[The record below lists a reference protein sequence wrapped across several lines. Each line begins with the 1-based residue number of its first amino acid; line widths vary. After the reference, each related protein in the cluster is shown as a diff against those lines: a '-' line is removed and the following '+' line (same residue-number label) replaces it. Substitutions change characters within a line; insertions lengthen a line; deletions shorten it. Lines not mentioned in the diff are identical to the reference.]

1 MPSTNILG
9 APVNTSRQ
17 APAGPGMGPSRAARA
32 RRKSTRPNTRHLGEI
47 CPLIVVM
54 MPFGVPEWGA
64 FRLRKWLRK
73 RLGRRVGNA
82 VGSVALAVARV
93 PMVVPVVVFWVAGHL
108 WRRTIGR
115 EGRPHEV

>member
-1 MPSTNILG
+1 MPSANLPG
-9 APVNTSRQ
+9 ALVNTSER
-17 APAGPGMGPSRAARA
+17 APASPGMGPSRAARA
-32 RRKSTRPNTRHLGEI
+32 RRRSARPNTRHVGEV
-47 CPLIVVM
+47 CPLIVLM

-108 WRRTIGR
+108 WRRTIR
-115 EGRPHEV
+115 MEGRPHEV